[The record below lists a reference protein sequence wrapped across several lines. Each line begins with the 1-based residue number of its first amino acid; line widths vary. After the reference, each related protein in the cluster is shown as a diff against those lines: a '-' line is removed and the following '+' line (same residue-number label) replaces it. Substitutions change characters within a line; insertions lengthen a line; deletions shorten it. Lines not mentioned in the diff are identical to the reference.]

1 MSMLMSNSLGIPV
14 SRFGGSSFL
23 GTLMPLLLSVD
34 VVVVASDLS
43 MSSSFFIVVRASSS
57 SAAPDPPDPPPP
69 PALALALLLWRRRRR
84 RPPRSRADV
93 GVVVEH
99 EQNRDDALRIIGS
112 SRLRVLRVRVLSIC
126 VYVCIVK
133 ERACVCC
140 FFSREFVSLGGDI
153 RFDFFFS
160 GALAFARSHV
170 YSRFVWIQNAAEE

>member
-69 PALALALLLWRRRRR
+69 ALALALLLWRRRRR

-112 SRLRVLRVRVLSIC
+112 SRLRVLRVRVLSMYIC
-126 VYVCIVK
+126 A
-133 ERACVCC
+133 RACVRACC
-140 FFSREFVSLGGDI
+140 FFSREFVSLGDI